1 MQSIYH
7 SFNTSPIL
15 NLVISVILI
24 FGFYE
29 LGKII
34 IKNTF
39 LDKIISSV
47 SSIKYQ
53 AILVSGNFI
62 IIISYPII
70 LFFHQISKTYLISI
84 SYLLLLLGI
93 YKFINKIKSL
103 NHKKKFKFNF
113 SLRLLILYFCIAAYF
128 LISTGPV
135 TSADS
140 LDYHLYVS
148 KFIVENGFFPN
159 TLNHFHTKLA
169 GAGEI
174 LISIGLI
181 VGSEQFSS
189 ILQFMGIISIL
200 DILKNK
206 NKNKNKCNL
215 IYYYIILGSPVLLFF
230 ISSIKPQLFQ
240 IASISL
246 IFALSLFANT
256 KNEKD
261 ILFKY
266 FFCFLI
272 LAICS
277 QVKFSFTLSYFII
290 GSFIFYESLKKKI
303 LIKTI
308 LIFLITYLIIVVPPT
323 LWKINAYDTTFY
335 KLIINPFPIDQP
347 GLDNFYNYLV
357 NAGRSSDIILGIIF
371 PNTIGTLTN
380 SLGLGVFVYF
390 ILFRDIK
397 LNVTPIIL
405 ITIFVILGYLKGQ
418 PASRFFLEP
427 LIWILITLSK
437 NKLESKIPK
446 ALNILLIIQ
455 FLAILPA
462 VTYGAF
468 NLSQAN
474 ISNELR
480 EKVLIK
486 NANGYQLFQWANN
499 ELDKINYEG
508 PIISMHRSISFANNP
523 VISSDV
529 FWLTNLEEKKYIN
542 YLNEIQKLKPIYLLS
557 YGKSNKNSPN
567 HIYFKNCEFDTFKV
581 GKGIGSHASRKPFG
595 RGGTYNGYLFKI
607 DVKDLSNCINKH

>member
-7 SFNTSPIL
+7 SFNNSPIL
-15 NLVISVILI
+15 NLIISIILI

-39 LDKIISSV
+39 LYKVISPV
-47 SSIKYQ
+47 SNLKYQ

-70 LFFHQISKTYLISI
+70 LFFHQISKIYLISI
-84 SYLLLLLGI
+84 SYFLLFLGV
-93 YKFINKIKSL
+93 YKLFKKIKSL
-103 NHKKKFKFNF
+103 NQKEIFRFNF
-113 SLRLLILYFCIAAYF
+113 NLKLSIIYFCIIAYF

-148 KFIVENGFFPN
+148 KFIIENGFFPN
-159 TLNHFHTKLA
+159 SLNHFHTKLS

-181 VGSEQFSS
+181 VGTEQLSS

-200 DILKNK
+200 GILINK
-206 NKNKNKCNL
+206 NKSNL
-215 IYYYIILGSPVLLFF
+215 IYCFIILGSPVLLFF
-230 ISSIKPQLFQ
+230 VSSIKPQLFQ

-246 IFALSLFANT
+246 VFAVTLFSNT

-261 ILFKY
+261 TLLKY

-272 LAICS
+272 LTICS
-277 QVKFSFTLSYFII
+277 QVKFSFILSYFII
-290 GSFIFYESLKKKI
+290 GSFILYESFKKKI

-308 LIFLITYLIIVVPPT
+308 LIFLITYLIIIVPPT
-323 LWKINAYDTTFY
+323 LWKVYAYDTSFL
-335 KLIINPFPIDQP
+335 KLIVNPFPIDQP

-357 NAGRSSDIILGIIF
+357 NAGRGNDIILGIIF

-390 ILFRDIK
+390 VLFRDVK
-397 LNVTPIIL
+397 LNIFPIFL
-405 ITIFVILGYLKGQ
+405 ITTFVILGYLKGQ

-427 LIWILITLSK
+427 FVWTLITLSK
-437 NKLESKIPK
+437 NRLEKKIPK
-446 ALNILLIIQ
+446 AFNILLLIQ
-455 FLAILPA
+455 FIAILPA
-462 VTYGAF
+462 VTYGAIS
-468 NLSQAN
+468 LSQAN
-474 ISNELR
+474 ISNEFR
-480 EKVLIK
+480 NKVLIK

-499 ELDKINYEG
+499 ELDKIKYEG
-508 PIISMHRSISFANNP
+508 PIISMHRSISLANNP

-529 FWLTNLEEKKYIN
+529 FWLTYLEEKKYTN
-542 YLNEIQKLKPIYLLS
+542 YLKEIKKLKPIYLLS
-557 YGKSNKNSPN
+557 YGKRKNNNPN
-567 HIYFKNCEFDTFKV
+567 HVYFDNCKFDIFKE
-581 GKGIGSHASRKPFG
+581 GKGIGSHAARKPFG
-595 RGGTYNGYLFKI
+595 RGNKYNGYLFKI
-607 DVKDLSNCINKH
+607 DIQNLSKCINKY

>member
-7 SFNTSPIL
+7 SFNNSPIL
-15 NLVISVILI
+15 NLIISIILI

-39 LDKIISSV
+39 LYKVISPV
-47 SSIKYQ
+47 SNLKYQ

-70 LFFHQISKTYLISI
+70 LFFHQISKIYLISI
-84 SYLLLLLGI
+84 SYFLLFLGV
-93 YKFINKIKSL
+93 YKLFKKIKSL
-103 NHKKKFKFNF
+103 NQKEIFRFNINLKL
-113 SLRLLILYFCIAAYF
+113 SIIYFCIIAYF

-159 TLNHFHTKLA
+159 SLNHFHTKLS

-181 VGSEQFSS
+181 VGTEQLSS

-200 DILKNK
+200 GILINK
-206 NKNKNKCNL
+206 NKSNL
-215 IYYYIILGSPVLLFF
+215 IYCFIILGSPVLLFF
-230 ISSIKPQLFQ
+230 VSSIKPQLFQ

-246 IFALSLFANT
+246 IFAVTLFSNT

-261 ILFKY
+261 TLLKY

-272 LAICS
+272 LTICS
-277 QVKFSFTLSYFII
+277 QVKFSFMLSYFII
-290 GSFIFYESLKKKI
+290 GSFILFESFEKKI

-308 LIFLITYLIIVVPPT
+308 LIFLITYLIIIAPPT
-323 LWKINAYDTTFY
+323 LWKVYAYDTSFL
-335 KLIINPFPIDQP
+335 KLIVNPFPIDQP

-357 NAGRSSDIILGIIF
+357 NAGRGNDIILGIIF

-390 ILFRDIK
+390 VLFRDVK
-397 LNVTPIIL
+397 LNIFPIFL
-405 ITIFVILGYLKGQ
+405 ITTFVILGYLKGQ

-427 LIWILITLSK
+427 FVWTLITLSK
-437 NKLESKIPK
+437 NKLEKKIPK
-446 ALNILLIIQ
+446 AFNILLLIQ
-455 FLAILPA
+455 FIAILPA
-462 VTYGAF
+462 VTYGAIS
-468 NLSQAN
+468 LSQAN

-480 EKVLIK
+480 NKVLIK

-499 ELDKINYEG
+499 ELDKIKYEG
-508 PIISMHRSISFANNP
+508 PIISMHRSISLANNP

-529 FWLTNLEEKKYIN
+529 FWLTYLEEKKYTN
-542 YLNEIQKLKPIYLLS
+542 YLKEIKKLKPIYLLS
-557 YGKSNKNSPN
+557 YGKRKNNNPN
-567 HIYFKNCEFDTFKV
+567 HVYFDNCKFDIFKE
-581 GKGIGSHASRKPFG
+581 GKSIGSHAARKPFG
-595 RGGTYNGYLFKI
+595 RGNKYNGYLFKI
-607 DVKDLSNCINKH
+607 NVQNLSKCINKY

>member
-7 SFNTSPIL
+7 SFNNSPIL
-15 NLVISVILI
+15 NLIISIILI

-39 LDKIISSV
+39 LYKVINSV
-47 SSIKYQ
+47 SNLKYQ

-70 LFFHQISKTYLISI
+70 LFFHQISKIYLISI
-84 SYLLLLLGI
+84 SYFLLILGI
-93 YKFINKIKSL
+93 YKLFKKIKSL
-103 NHKKKFKFNF
+103 NKKEILKFNF
-113 SLRLLILYFCIAAYF
+113 NLKLFIIYFCIIGYF

-148 KFIVENGFFPN
+148 KFIVENGYFPN
-159 TLNHFHTKLA
+159 SLNHFHTKLS

-181 VGSEQFSS
+181 VGTEQLSS

-200 DILKNK
+200 GILKNK
-206 NKNKNKCNL
+206 NKSNL
-215 IYYYIILGSPVLLFF
+215 IFYFIVLGSPVLLFF
-230 ISSIKPQLFQ
+230 VSSIKPQLFQ

-246 IFALSLFANT
+246 VFAVALFSNT

-261 ILFKY
+261 TLLKY

-272 LAICS
+272 LTICS
-277 QVKFSFTLSYFII
+277 QVKFSFMLSYFII
-290 GSFIFYESLKKKI
+290 GSFILYESFKKKI
-303 LIKTI
+303 LIKTT
-308 LIFLITYLIIVVPPT
+308 LIFLITYLIIIIPPT
-323 LWKINAYDTTFY
+323 LWKVYAYDTSFF
-335 KLIINPFPIDQP
+335 KLIVNPFPIDQP

-357 NAGRSSDIILGIIF
+357 NAGRGDDIILGIIF

-390 ILFRDIK
+390 VLFRNIK
-397 LNVTPIIL
+397 LNIFPIFL
-405 ITIFVILGYLKGQ
+405 ITTFIILGYLKGQ

-427 LIWILITLSK
+427 FVWTLITLSK
-437 NKLESKIPK
+437 NRLETKIPK
-446 ALNILLIIQ
+446 AFSILLLIQ
-455 FLAILPA
+455 FIAILPA
-462 VTYGAF
+462 VTYGAIS
-468 NLSQAN
+468 LSQAN

-486 NANGYQLFQWANN
+486 NANGYELFQWANN
-499 ELDKINYEG
+499 ELDKIKYKG
-508 PIISMHRSISFANNP
+508 PIISMHRSISLANNP

-529 FWLTNLEEKKYIN
+529 FWLTFLEEKKYLN
-542 YLNEIQKLKPIYLLS
+542 YLKEIKKLKPIYLLS
-557 YGKSNKNSPN
+557 YGKSKNNNPN
-567 HIYFKNCEFDTFKV
+567 HVYFDNCKFDIFKE
-581 GKGIGSHASRKPFG
+581 GKSIGSHASRKPFG
-595 RGGTYNGYLFKI
+595 RGNKYNGYLFKI
-607 DVKDLSNCINKH
+607 DIQNLSKCINKY